1 MAFTIN
7 YWHDGQAME
16 FAYAIYTDLE
26 LTIPAPDGW
35 YSWEVSSTL
44 RRYRQQLNGKLEPYA
59 DCI

>member
-1 MAFTIN
+1 
-7 YWHDGQAME
+7 ME